1 MLFTYLYHGM
11 SKTYH
16 GCFNDS
22 ELKCNIKWFQNNNKQ
37 PNQGKLSLRIIIF
50 QWSGMLSDYTRIYV
64 GQFSFKLVDIF
75 FYKDHKNTKIF
86 SPNEV
91 L

>member
-1 MLFTYLYHGM
+1 
-11 SKTYH
+11 
-16 GCFNDS
+16 
-22 ELKCNIKWFQNNNKQ
+22 
-37 PNQGKLSLRIIIF
+37 
-50 QWSGMLSDYTRIYV
+50 MLSDYTRIYV

-75 FYKDHKNTKIF
+75 FYKDNKNTKIF